1 MLFDEH
7 FYRSIVDSSW
17 DWEYLSNSISE
28 RIIFMSPSA
37 EYQTGYLVQD
47 FFDNFFL
54 LRDIVYP
61 DDLPLWLEHVQEHK
75 CTEIC
80 ITHSLLEYRI
90 ITKDGRVKWF
100 EHICRPFFDDDGAY
114 IGRRVSNRDITE
126 QKETQNALD
135 NRRAKYESELLS
147 NIPELVWLKDENG
160 AFLACNPAFEKYIGQ
175 PSAKLLGKKSSD
187 VFASFG
193 LIEKM
198 LEIESDAID
207 SKTAEIACVDMVYPD
222 GTTIIAEVTKLPIYD
237 NNGDFIGVL
246 GVAKDITSQKKIEND
261 LRQLAHFD
269 ALTKLPN
276 RVMLADRMGLAISH
290 SKRTSEILAIC
301 VLDLDGFKPVN
312 DTYGHK
318 AGDLVLQEISARLL
332 RAIRGDDTAARL
344 GGDEFALLLGGLK
357 SIQECE
363 KVLSR
368 IVEEIA
374 LPIEL
379 GAGSVRVSAS
389 IGVTFFPIDGAD
401 ADTLIRHADIAMYQ
415 AKQSG
420 KNKYCFF
427 DNAHEQKM
435 KANQNALKKI
445 KKGLEN
451 GEFCLYYQP
460 KVDCRQGVVVG
471 AEALVRWK
479 HPMFGIIAPSQFLP
493 LIENDDIIVDMG
505 IFVIKAA
512 LTQMKA
518 WKEAGLILPVSINIA
533 AKQLRRVDFFDH
545 LKAILDE
552 FEYDSLGV
560 ALEIEIVE
568 TAALE
573 DVNIVSNLIQKSKA
587 IGVGF
592 SLDDFGTGYS
602 SLVHL
607 KHLCVDTLKIDQTFV
622 HDMLD
627 DPENLAIVEGIIG
640 LAHAFDRR
648 LVAEGVESIEHILML
663 LEIGCDIMQGY
674 CISRPIASEKMFE
687 WVGAFVGD
695 PRWSLASAPRPDKG
709 DFHLL
714 LAEANHRYWVD
725 SIITASKECSLTHRA
740 MHLPPLQVSECRF
753 GQWFYSDGKQR
764 YGKHKE
770 FEALEPLHESA
781 HFYAKEVLE
790 CANRDDLDGLVQ
802 NQEELLRVSSRLV
815 ATLHRLRGAI
825 IEEKNTKNKRI
836 KK

>member
-7 FYRSIVDSSW
+7 FYKSIVDSSW

-28 RIIFMSPSA
+28 RILFMSPSA
-37 EYQTGYLVQD
+37 EYQTGYLVQE
-47 FFDNFFL
+47 FLDNFFL

-61 DDLPLWLEHVQEHK
+61 DDLHLWLAHVQEHK
-75 CTEIC
+75 STENC
-80 ITHSLLEYRI
+80 ITHNLLEYRI
-90 ITKDGRVKWF
+90 ITKDGRIKWF
-100 EHICRPFFDDDGAY
+100 EHICRPFFDDDGVY

-126 QKETQNALD
+126 QKETLSMLD
-135 NRRAKYESELLS
+135 DRRTKYERELLS
-147 NIPELVWLKDENG
+147 NIPELVWLKDESG
-160 AFLACNPAFEKYIGQ
+160 AFLSCNPAFEKYIGKS
-175 PSAKLLGKKSSD
+175 SAELLGRKSSD
-187 VFASFG
+187 VFTTSDS
-193 LIEKM
+193 IRKM
-198 LEIESDAID
+198 LEIENEAIR
-207 SKTAEIACVDMVYPD
+207 SRTTETACVEMVYPD
-222 GTTIIAEVTKLPIYD
+222 GETIIAEVTKLPIYD
-237 NNGDFIGVL
+237 DNGDFIGVL

-276 RVMLADRMGLAISH
+276 RVMLADRMQLAISH
-290 SKRTSEILAIC
+290 SKRTGEILAVC

-318 AGDLVLQEISARLL
+318 AGDVVLQETAARLL
-332 RAIRGDDTAARL
+332 GAIRGDDTAARF

-363 KVLSR
+363 RVLGR

-374 LPIEL
+374 KPIDL
-379 GAGSVRVSAS
+379 GSGSAKVSAS
-389 IGVTFFPIDGAD
+389 IGVTFFPVDGAD

-435 KANQNALKKI
+435 KANQSALKKI

-460 KVDCRQGVVVG
+460 KVDCREGVIVG
-471 AEALVRWK
+471 SEALVRWK
-479 HPMFGIIAPSQFLP
+479 HPIFGIIAPSQFLP
-493 LIENDDIIVDMG
+493 LIENDETIIDMG
-505 IFVIKAA
+505 VFILKTV
-512 LTQMKA
+512 LSQMKQ
-518 WKEAGLILPVSINIA
+518 WKDAGLYLPVSINIA
-533 AKQLRRVDFFDH
+533 AKQLRRVDFFDRM
-545 LKAILDE
+545 KEILDE
-552 FEYDSLGV
+552 YDYASLGV
-560 ALEIEIVE
+560 PLEIEIVE

-573 DVNIVSNLIQKSKA
+573 DVNIVSELIRKSKA

-607 KHLCVDTLKIDQTFV
+607 KHLCVDTLKIDQTFI

-627 DPENLAIVEGIIG
+627 DPENLAITEGIIG
-640 LAHAFDRR
+640 LANAFDRKV
-648 LVAEGVESIEHILML
+648 VAEGVESIEHILML

-674 CISRPIASEKMFE
+674 GVSRPIASEKVFE
-687 WVGAFVGD
+687 WVSTFTKD
-695 PRWSLASAPRPDKG
+695 PRWSLASAPRPSKG

-725 SIITASKECSLTHRA
+725 SVISAAKECDISHRA
-740 MHLPPLQVSECRF
+740 VHLPPLKVNECRF
-753 GQWFYSDGKQR
+753 GQWYYGDGKSR

-781 HFYAKEVLE
+781 HFYAKEALE
-790 CANRDDLDGLVQ
+790 SANKDDLDGLVQ
-802 NQEELLRVSSRLV
+802 NQDELLRVSSRLV
-815 ATLHRLRGAI
+815 STLHRLRSVI
-825 IEEKNTKNKRI
+825 IEEKNINSKRS